1 MDLRIERRKT
11 FFELYKKTIYK
22 KRTGISRRGGGDRKW
37 MKEEAVKKDAP
48 AKIEEKAGLLLI
60 MARKEE
66 AKNTEEA
73 IQTEEKKRNRQNQ
86 TGPGA

>member
-1 MDLRIERRKT
+1 M
-11 FFELYKKTIYK
+11 
-22 KRTGISRRGGGDRKW
+22 KR
-37 MKEEAVKKDAP
+37 EAVKKDAP